1 MNDDIVVVIPA
12 YNPDEK
18 FVKFAKEL
26 FESGYNKILV
36 LNDGSRE
43 DTYQFFREA
52 IKVSKCK
59 VVSHKSN
66 RGQGRAF
73 KTALSYYLK
82 NYQEDTIGVVEC
94 DCDGQHTVRDVDKCA
109 ELLRRN
115 QDCFILGERQFDD
128 KSIPLRSRFGNK
140 MTALVFKVFCRIDI
154 DDTQTGLKGIPKR
167 YVSKFIDIEGER
179 FEYASSVLI
188 ATKKNK
194 IPIVKFPIETIYI
207 NDNETSHFRP
217 VKDSIIIYGLIIRSL
232 FKR

>member
-52 IKVSKCK
+52 IKMSKCK

-73 KTALSYYLK
+73 KTALSYYLN
-82 NYQEDTIGVVEC
+82 NYQSSF
-94 DCDGQHTVRDVDKCA
+94 HYYLVD
-109 ELLRRN
+109 
-115 QDCFILGERQFDD
+115 
-128 KSIPLRSRFGNK
+128 
-140 MTALVFKVFCRIDI
+140 
-154 DDTQTGLKGIPKR
+154 
-167 YVSKFIDIEGER
+167 
-179 FEYASSVLI
+179 
-188 ATKKNK
+188 
-194 IPIVKFPIETIYI
+194 
-207 NDNETSHFRP
+207 
-217 VKDSIIIYGLIIRSL
+217 
-232 FKR
+232 